1 MSLKDSWKS
10 LTPKEKVFIGAIL
23 ILLIAIAAKWDK
35 ISKEMENGFDRFFG
49 THQSR

>member
-10 LTPKEKVFIGAIL
+10 LTPQEKVFLGGIL

-35 ISKEMENGFDRFFG
+35 ISKGIFDSFKKVFP
-49 THQSR
+49 